1 MANEQK
7 MIPFTELATADLFV
21 DAVYES
27 AGSKIADDPLP
38 RLLQVSNMGG
48 FRYRGALADLEL
60 VVLTSTLSDPDWP
73 DELDRETGVFT
84 YYGDNKKPGR
94 ALHATPRNGNELLR
108 RIFAAAHFRP
118 HRLCSSARRP
128 ASVILTRATSIICP
142 PAPMRSACA
151 VASPARGRD
160 GEGDA
165 GHGRGLCV
173 RDVGSPPI
181 LPRT

>member
-84 YYGDNKKPGR
+84 YYGAGN
-94 ALHATPRNGNELLR
+94 LATE
-108 RIFAAAHFRP
+108 
-118 HRLCSSARRP
+118 
-128 ASVILTRATSIICP
+128 VQ
-142 PAPMRSACA
+142 SACA
-151 VASPARGRD
+151 G
-160 GEGDA
+160 
-165 GHGRGLCV
+165 
-173 RDVGSPPI
+173 PI
-181 LPRT
+181 ALFHLGCFT